1 MRNTMTKPILNA
13 TEYDFLGRLLQWAMT
28 SVHQEPELCLKEI
41 NYSSAS
47 RLVSRTEIKAD
58 PEKGL
63 GAGIHTEYEPTG
75 IDPIKTGECGL
86 GLADDMDCVLDEPNA
101 DNIYTMIENIMYKLN
116 FDMNPGNS
124 WETLAPLVDF
134 EKYDSIDEDSNTMQ
148 SHEGYIVENIQRKDR
163 SARLKEHFNNVSE
176 DGMIDLGDG
185 TVLDGYNSD
194 IL

>member
-75 IDPIKTGECGL
+75 IDPIKTGESGL
-86 GLADDMDCVLDEPNA
+86 GLADDMEYVLDEPNA

-116 FDMNPGNS
+116 LDGQGNS
-124 WETLAPLVDF
+124 WETLAPLVDY
-134 EKYDSIDEDSNTMQ
+134 EKYSSIDEDSDTMQ
-148 SHEGYIVENIQRKDR
+148 SYEGYVVESIQQKNR
-163 SARLKEHFNNVSE
+163 SARLKEHYDNVSE

>member
-1 MRNTMTKPILNA
+1 MTKPILNA
-13 TEYDFLGRLLQWAMT
+13 TEYDFLGRLLHWSLT

-47 RLVSRTEIKAD
+47 GLVESTKIKAD
-58 PEKGL
+58 PDKGL
-63 GAGIHTEYEPTG
+63 GEGIRSEYEPTG

-86 GLADDMDCVLDEPNA
+86 GLADDMEYVLDEPNA
-101 DNIYTMIENIMYKLN
+101 DNIYTMISNLIYKLN
-116 FDMNPGNS
+116 FDESPGNS
-124 WETLAPLVDF
+124 RETLAPLVDH
-134 EKYDSIDEDSNTMQ
+134 EIYDSIDDATDTMQ

-163 SARLKEHFNNVSE
+163 TARLEEHFDNVSE

-185 TVLDGYNSD
+185 TILDGYNSD